1 MKTPHP
7 LPSPSRTSPAAIASA
22 RNAGFALV
30 ITLSLMVLLM
40 LLALGM
46 LSLSSVSLRTAAQS
60 SDMNLAR
67 ANARMAL
74 LLALGELQ
82 THAGSDTRVTARA
95 DILDEENPP
104 VTGVWKS
111 WEGTDHET
119 TGNFAG
125 RPVSPGNYKEKKEE
139 RFLAWLVSGSTPG
152 VDTVPVTTQS
162 ANSVT
167 LVGSNSVGGGEERA
181 NLQIHL
187 APTLVTGAG
196 NKSGGYAWWIGG
208 ENQKARLPKP
218 YNPDSD
224 TAGRWA
230 TQAKSHAVADPEPF
244 RLEPLLADPATADKA
259 ITLGQADLI
268 ATEADLAASREF
280 FHDLSAVSAGLLT
293 NTATGGWRKDL
304 SLLTESWEAQPKDG
318 LPLFR
323 ITPTSEPQ
331 TSTSETQATIPTV
344 EDPRT
349 ADALFYPWASF
360 RNLIV
365 PGVGNPPP
373 LIQNGA
379 VTSWANLF
387 DYATIYKRTTP
398 SGGGIKISPTAYNF
412 YDEPFRGDT
421 DQIFG
426 YFHRVRI
433 LPVIARIQW
442 IFSHSARPSTDENGA
457 IIPGMFE
464 PGLVVT
470 PVVTMWNP
478 YSTEITINQNNT
490 DFTKL
495 TIIIKRPFPVALKYS
510 FNTDYHSVMGSGI
523 WGDGLNM
530 MNNGPPLIG
539 DERDRA
545 DNDDSDHG
553 SAALYIRE
561 PFTLMPGETRLFSPE
576 DDHPK
581 NFQGH
586 LIRGDT
592 EIILKPGYR
601 NGGGLYYGLRDD
613 NGLDKK
619 DLLPSSATIKADA
632 KFDTRYNDYGNMNDP
647 NDPKGKG
654 VGIYLDMFASEKKG
668 QVLAYRMTYSEDIAA
683 AIYPPLTN
691 LAAVT
696 VGQVVDNPLPFLS
709 TVFGARMAS
718 NTHLAAKG
726 FVQSSPLVNL
736 TAMGNQI
743 DTSLNDYG
751 GTAHPVNSPFDY
763 SFIKHPP
770 GGDSRLPNSDAANRG
785 YIVTGFNK
793 SDGLSRCVIA
803 ELPSRP
809 LASLGELVHW
819 DFRYENPIPPY
830 AFNLIG
836 NSDASPLLPANAV
849 VNSADDGKN
858 DNLQHDDSYC
868 ANHLLFDDWFLSS
881 ITPDPVLLG
890 GTTYR
895 SQQQTFTDFV
905 TGETPLVNRSY
916 QPILEDRATTTTA
929 AANQLYADRVAPL
942 DSWKTIASRLEVE
955 GMFNVNST
963 SVAAWRALLGH
974 ARNQRVPYVAES
986 GTSWQAELS
995 DETDHVLSRFTI
1007 AGDTEVGEQ
1016 GSSGDRLDATE
1027 FTGYRTVDDEFLD
1040 AMAEEV
1046 VKQVRARGPF
1056 LSLAEF
1062 VNRQLSSGDLA
1073 LAGTL
1078 QAALNQVSEDLGTF
1092 SIIKAGS
1099 TQAEAVPPEFV
1110 GTSGYQFPEAAE
1122 GYSAYGLPGWTRQAD
1137 ILRPLAPILSARDDT
1152 FTIRA
1157 YGDARSPDGKVLAR
1171 AVCEAVV
1178 RRTRE
1183 FVDPADAADITT
1195 QPEEPVNQTFGRR
1208 FQVVSWR
1215 WLAHD
1220 EI

>member
-1 MKTPHP
+1 MKTTHP
-7 LPSPSRTSPAAIASA
+7 LPSPSRTSLAAIASA

-95 DILDEENPP
+95 DILDEENPL

-167 LVGSNSVGGGEERA
+167 LVGSKSVGGGVEREK
-181 NLQIHL
+181 LQIHL

-196 NKSGGYAWWIGG
+196 NRKGGFAWWIGG

-218 YNPDSD
+218 YNPGSE

-268 ATEADLAASREF
+268 ATEAALAASREF
-280 FHDLSAVSAGLLT
+280 FHDLSAVSTGLLT

-304 SLLTESWEAQPKDG
+304 SLLTESWEDQPKDG

-331 TSTSETQATIPTV
+331 TLTSETQATIPTV
-344 EDPRT
+344 ED
-349 ADALFYPWASF
+349 ALSPGSMLYPWAAY

-365 PGVGNPPP
+365 PNRGYIAPIERHGP
-373 LIQNGA
+373 
-379 VTSWANLF
+379 VTSWENLIN
-387 DYATIYKRTTP
+387 YATIYKRISATP
-398 SGGGIKISPTAYNF
+398 SGGISIPLNAYDIWAQFTENRTNF
-412 YDEPFRGDT
+412 NYLHE
-421 DQIFG
+421 
-426 YFHRVRI
+426 VRI
-433 LPVIARIQW
+433 LPVIARVQW
-442 IFSHSARPSTDENGA
+442 IFSHSARPSRDENGA
-457 IIPGMFE
+457 IIPGKYE
-464 PGLVVT
+464 PGLLVT
-470 PVVTMWNP
+470 PVYTLWNP
-478 YSTEITINQNNT
+478 YSMEIKNPAGRLGISIQ
-490 DFTKL
+490 
-495 TIIIKRPFPVALKYS
+495 RPFPVALKYS
-510 FNTDYHSVMGSGI
+510 FNTNPNYNAVMGG
-523 WGDGLNM
+523 GNLLN
-530 MNNGPPLIG
+530 NKPALIG
-539 DERDRA
+539 EERIDPNTGMPYNGGTDA
-545 DNDDSDHG
+545 GIGN
-553 SAALYIRE
+553 AYIRE
-561 PFTLMPGETRLFSPE
+561 PFTLMPGETRLFSPR
-576 DDHPK
+576 DDHPR
-581 NFQGH
+581 NFQNG
-586 LIRGDT
+586 LIRFA
-592 EIILKPGYR
+592 EIELEPGYR
-601 NGGGLYYGLRDD
+601 SGGGLYYALRDD
-613 NGLDKK
+613 NGLKK

-654 VGIYLDMFASEKKG
+654 VGIYLDMTGDINMNGAHGGKT
-668 QVLAYRMTYSEDIAA
+668 VLAYRMTYSEDIAA
-683 AIYPPLTN
+683 AIYPPLTG
-691 LAAVT
+691 LAEVT

-726 FVQSSPLVNL
+726 FVQSSPLVNI

-770 GGDSRLPNSDAANRG
+770 GGDSRLPNSDSANRG

-819 DFRYENPIPPY
+819 DFRFDNPIPPF

-836 NSDASPLLPANAV
+836 NSDANPLLPANAV
-849 VNSADDGKN
+849 VNSADAGLTK
-858 DNLQHDDSYC
+858 NLQHDDSYC

-881 ITPDPVLLG
+881 ITPDPALLG
-890 GTTYR
+890 GTTDR
-895 SQQQTFTDFV
+895 SLQKTFTDFV
-905 TGETPLVNRSY
+905 TGKTPLVNRSY
-916 QPILEDRATTTTA
+916 QPILEDRATTNA
-929 AANQLYADRVAPL
+929 SQLYTDRVAPT

-995 DETDHVLSRFTI
+995 DETDHALSRTTI
-1007 AGDTEVGEQ
+1007 AGDTEVGKQ

-1056 LSLAEF
+1056 LSLSEF

-1099 TQAEAVPPEFV
+1099 TQAEAVPPEFE
-1110 GTSGYQFPEAAE
+1110 GTSGYQFPEAAV

-1152 FTIRA
+1152 FIIRA

-1183 FVDPADAADITT
+1183 FVDPADAADLTT
-1195 QPEEPVNQTFGRR
+1195 QPEQPANQTFGRR